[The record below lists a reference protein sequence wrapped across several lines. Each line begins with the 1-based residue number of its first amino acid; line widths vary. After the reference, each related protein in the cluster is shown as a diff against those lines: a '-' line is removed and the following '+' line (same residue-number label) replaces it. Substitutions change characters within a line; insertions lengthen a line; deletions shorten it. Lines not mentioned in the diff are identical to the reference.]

1 MANIFSQ
8 SLGPS
13 LHRGSI
19 VFHCRLC
26 VHFKITYCNLAAWSW
41 DTRHLEFHPSGL
53 TSECLVCYAEPAA
66 ELPIWRSSV
75 AFELFLL
82 KLKNLLAIGEGSI
95 APFLLFLSIT
105 LILILIPINGLSN
118 LAEWNTKLLCSWDGT
133 QYCKRGWLGCWI
145 KSFRQLIIFFCVCVS
160 VCRLIPGG
168 TVFIWNIS
176 FSS

>member
-1 MANIFSQ
+1 MKNNLKITKSPYSNKFSQ

-19 VFHCRLC
+19 VFHCRFC

-118 LAEWNTKLLCSWDGT
+118 LAEWSTKLLCSWDGA
-133 QYCKRGWLGCWI
+133 QYCKRGWPGCWI
-145 KSFRQLIIFFCVCVS
+145 EFF
-160 VCRLIPGG
+160 L
-168 TVFIWNIS
+168 N
-176 FSS
+176 